1 MTKPRKEAKE
11 SVEAY
16 NKRACKLYHE
26 NGYLIKEIAI
36 KLKLTEVEVYN
47 YLSNNPITTEEE
59 RERMIK
65 LRDQGLSIRAI
76 AKEVGRSK
84 TTVRTRL
91 GCPAKVNCSCKSILN
106 DKQMNLLS
114 KMAKDGYSVREIA
127 KALNMDMSSLKYRIS
142 IIDREIN
149 IPTKVTNKEIKRF
162 IRLYKSGKSCS
173 KIADVCNRSET
184 TVRKYLKQEGYI

>member
-1 MTKPRKEAKE
+1 MTKPKKKAKE

-26 NGYLIKEIAI
+26 NGYLIKEITT
-36 KLKLTEVEVYN
+36 KLKLTEVDVYN
-47 YLSNNPITTEEE
+47 YLSNNSITTEEE

-91 GCPAKVNCSCKSILN
+91 ESPAKVNCSCKSILN
-106 DKQMNLLS
+106 DRQMNLLS
-114 KMAKDGYSVREIA
+114 KMAKDGCSIREIA

-142 IIDREIN
+142 IIDKKTST
-149 IPTKVTNKEIKRF
+149 PTRVTNKEIKRF
-162 IRLYKSGKSCS
+162 IKLYKSGKSCS
-173 KIADVCNRSET
+173 KIANICGRNET
-184 TVRKYLKQEGYI
+184 TVRKYLKQEGYM